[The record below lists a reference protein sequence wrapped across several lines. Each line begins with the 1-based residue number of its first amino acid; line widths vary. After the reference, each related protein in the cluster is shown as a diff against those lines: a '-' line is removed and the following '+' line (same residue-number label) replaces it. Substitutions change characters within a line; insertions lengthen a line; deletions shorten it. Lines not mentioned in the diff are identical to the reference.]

1 MTMDDPG
8 DWAMSAITKHDWAF
22 SLYLVSL
29 SAVITAT
36 VGVFFGI
43 GFLLLASPDPA
54 APPAEAVSAPL
65 ALEAQEVPSPA
76 NNDTAWGSSSTLPVD
91 KAAASPTL
99 SEPSNPK
106 TPVLEAATMETAPIP
121 PAGITHAKRVRVGRH
136 RQEAAGRRWVAL
148 WRPDASAGPN
158 PGGGFYGP
166 PNINIGHINP
176 K

>member
-136 RQEAAGRRWVAL
+136 RQEATGRRWAAL

-166 PNINIGHINP
+166 PNVNVGYINP
-176 K
+176 R

>member
-1 MTMDDPG
+1 MDDPG
-8 DWAMSAITKHDWAF
+8 DWAMSPITPPDWAF
-22 SLYLVSL
+22 PPYLISL

-76 NNDTAWGSSSTLPVD
+76 NNDTTWGSSSTLPVD
-91 KAAASPTL
+91 KAATSPTL

-136 RQEAAGRRWVAL
+136 RQVATGRRWVAL

-166 PNINIGHINP
+166 PNVNVGYINP
-176 K
+176 R

>member
-1 MTMDDPG
+1 
-8 DWAMSAITKHDWAF
+8 MSAITKHDLAF

-29 SAVITAT
+29 SAVVTAT
-36 VGVFFGI
+36 VCVFFGI
-43 GFLLLASPDPA
+43 GFLLLAPPNPA
-54 APPAEAVSAPL
+54 APPAESVSPPL
-65 ALEAQEVPSPA
+65 ALQAQEVPPSA
-76 NNDTAWGSSSTLPVD
+76 NNDTVGGSSSAPPAD

-136 RQEAAGRRWVAL
+136 RQVATGRRWVAL

-158 PGGGFYGP
+158 PGGGFYGA